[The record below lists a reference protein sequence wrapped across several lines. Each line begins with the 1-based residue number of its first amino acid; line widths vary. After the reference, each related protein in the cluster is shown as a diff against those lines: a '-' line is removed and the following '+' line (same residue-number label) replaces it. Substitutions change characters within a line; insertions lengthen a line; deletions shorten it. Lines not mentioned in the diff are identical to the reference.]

1 MTPDE
6 LLRLISDDDMGLL
19 DVKPAAPPSIT
30 ADERLLRSFREI
42 EDFFRVNGRKPEAN
56 AADMNEFRLHSRLEG
71 INSSTEKANSLL
83 AVDECGLISPPK
95 PLESVAD
102 IFADDCDGLL
112 DADPAGIFTLRNIP
126 TQIAKPD
133 HVAQRKKC
141 PDFDTFGG
149 LFDLCQK
156 EISAGIREMRS
167 FTGEQ
172 QIQEGH
178 FFVLHG
184 VLAYVAEVGERERK
198 NKKVNARLRLIFE
211 NGTESNMLL
220 RSLSTELYKDP
231 AGRRVLD
238 HHDRELEELSFINED
253 DQATGF
259 IYVLKSLS
267 QRQEI
272 LQIEH
277 LYKIGYSTTPVED
290 RIKNAA
296 KEPTYLMAPVKVV
309 SVFQAYN
316 LNPQKFELF
325 IHTFFGSSCLDVSVP
340 DPNGQVHRPR
350 EWFVAPLEAIDL
362 AVKLL
367 VNGEIVNYR
376 YDPDSKSVQEKVSKL
391 DTA

>member
-1 MTPDE
+1 MNADD

-19 DVKPAAPPSIT
+19 EVKPAAPPSIT

-42 EDFFRVNGRKPEAN
+42 EDFYRSNGRKPEPN
-56 AADMNEFRLHSRLEG
+56 SADMNEFRLHSRLEG
-71 INSSTEKANSLL
+71 INSSSEKANSLL
-83 AVDECGLISPPK
+83 SVDGFGLITPPK

-102 IFADDCDGLL
+102 IFADDSDGLL
-112 DADPAGIFTLRNIP
+112 DVDPAGIFTLRNVPAHITKP
-126 TQIAKPD
+126 DQIA
-133 HVAQRKKC
+133 QRRNC
-141 PDFDTFGG
+141 PDFDKFEA

-184 VLAYVAEVGERERK
+184 VLAFVAEVGERERK

-220 RSLSTELYKDP
+220 RSLATELYKDP

-238 HHDRELEELSFINED
+238 HHDRELEDLSFIKAD

-267 QRQEI
+267 QRPEI
-272 LQIEH
+272 LEMEH

-316 LNPQKFELF
+316 LNPQKFELL
-325 IHTFFGSSCLDVSVP
+325 IHTFFGSSCLEVSVP
-340 DPNGQVHRPR
+340 DAEGKLHRPR

-376 YDPDSKSVQEKVSKL
+376 YDPKAQAVIQKDS
-391 DTA
+391 

>member
-1 MTPDE
+1 MNADD
-6 LLRLISDDDMGLL
+6 LLRLISDDDMGMLE
-19 DVKPAAPPSIT
+19 VRPAAPPSIT

-42 EDFFRVNGRKPEAN
+42 EDFFRANGRKPEAN
-56 AADMNEFRLHSRLEG
+56 PADMNEFRLHSRLEG
-71 INSSTEKANSLL
+71 IISSVEKANSLL
-83 AVDECGLISPPK
+83 SVDEFGLITPPK
-95 PLESVAD
+95 FLESVSD
-102 IFADDCDGLL
+102 IFADDSDGLL
-112 DADPAGIFTLRNIP
+112 DADPAGIFTLRNVPAQITKP
-126 TQIAKPD
+126 DQIA
-133 HVAQRKKC
+133 QRRKC
-141 PDFDTFGG
+141 SDFDKFES

-156 EISAGIREMRS
+156 EIRGGIREMRS

-220 RSLSTELYKDP
+220 RSLATELYKDP

-238 HHDRELEELSFINED
+238 HHDRELEDLSFIKED

-259 IYVLKSLS
+259 IYVLQSQS
-267 QRQEI
+267 QRPEI
-272 LQIEH
+272 QQIEH
-277 LYKIGYSTTPVED
+277 LYKIGYSTTPVEG
-290 RIKNAA
+290 RIRNAA

-309 SVFQAYN
+309 SVFKAYN
-316 LNPQKFELF
+316 LNPQKFELL

-340 DPNGQVHRPR
+340 DANGQVHRPR

-376 YDPDSKSVQEKVSKL
+376 YDPDSKSVHEK
-391 DTA
+391 AAI

>member
-1 MTPDE
+1 MNADD
-6 LLRLISDDDMGLL
+6 LLKLISDDDMGLL
-19 DVKPAAPPSIT
+19 EVKPAAPPSIT

-42 EDFFRVNGRKPEAN
+42 EDFYRANSRKPQAN
-56 AADMNEFRLHSRLEG
+56 TADMNEFRLHSRLEG
-71 INSSTEKANSLL
+71 INSSADKANSLL
-83 AVDECGLISPPK
+83 AVDGFGLITPPK
-95 PLESVAD
+95 SLESVAD
-102 IFADDCDGLL
+102 IFADDSDGLL
-112 DADPAGIFTLRNIP
+112 DADPAGIFTLRNVP
-126 TQIAKPD
+126 VQIAKPD
-133 HVAQRKKC
+133 HVAQRMKC
-141 PDFDTFGG
+141 ADFDKFESM
-149 LFDLCQK
+149 FNLCQK

-220 RSLSTELYKDP
+220 RSLATELYKDP

-238 HHDRELEELSFINED
+238 HHDRELEELSFIKED

-267 QRQEI
+267 QRPEI
-272 LQIEH
+272 QQIEH
-277 LYKIGYSTTPVED
+277 LYKIGYSTTPVEN
-290 RIKNAA
+290 RIRNAA

-316 LNPQKFELF
+316 LNPQKFELL
-325 IHTFFGSSCLDVSVP
+325 IHTFFGSSCLDVVVP
-340 DPNGQVHRPR
+340 VSDGRVHKPR
-350 EWFVAPLEAIDL
+350 EWFVAPIEAIEL

-376 YDPDSKSVQEKVSKL
+376 YNSVTKIVEER
-391 DTA
+391 